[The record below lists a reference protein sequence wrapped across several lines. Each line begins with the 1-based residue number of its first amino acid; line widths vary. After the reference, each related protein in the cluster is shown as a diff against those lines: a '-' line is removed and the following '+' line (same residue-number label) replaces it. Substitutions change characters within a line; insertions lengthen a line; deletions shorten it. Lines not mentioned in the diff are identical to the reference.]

1 MSKRTVKIIK
11 EKRVYDGY
19 TKVDEAHI
27 EDTLENGSVQ
37 NYARQKVIRPNAVA
51 GLIYN
56 VDTECVVL
64 VKQYRY
70 PTHTKKRNGFI
81 YEAPAGK
88 IDPGEDPKTAFLREC
103 LEEVGYKLKEE
114 NVELCFSCYV
124 TPGYS
129 TEKIFFFLATVSNK
143 DKIKNA
149 GGGLQIEHEN
159 IDVCE
164 IHYLQFKSMMD
175 TLEDAK
181 TKMLAYEAHYKK
193 LFDRIK

>member
-1 MSKRTVKIIK
+1 MPRIIKIIE

-27 EDTLENGSVQ
+27 EDTLENGIIQ
-37 NYARQKVIRPNAVA
+37 NYVRQKVVCPDAVA

-88 IDPGEDPKTAFLREC
+88 IDPGEDPKATFLREC
-103 LEEVGYKLKEE
+103 FEEVGYKLKEE
-114 NVELCFSCYV
+114 NVELCSSCYV

-129 TEKIFFFLATVSNK
+129 TEKIFFFLATASNK
-143 DKIKNA
+143 DKVKNA
-149 GGGLQIEHEN
+149 GGGLQTENEN

-193 LFDRIK
+193 LFDKK

>member
-1 MSKRTVKIIK
+1 MPRTVKIIK
-11 EKRVYDGY
+11 EKMVYDGY

-27 EDTLENGSVQ
+27 EDTLENGIIQ
-37 NYARQKVIRPNAVA
+37 NYVRQKVVCPDAVA

-88 IDPGEDPKTAFLREC
+88 IDPGEDPKATFLREC
-103 LEEVGYKLKEE
+103 FEEVGYKLKEE
-114 NVELCFSCYV
+114 NVELCSSCYV

-129 TEKIFFFLATVSNK
+129 TEKIFSSLPQQAI
-143 DKIKNA
+143 KIK
-149 GGGLQIEHEN
+149 L
-159 IDVCE
+159 
-164 IHYLQFKSMMD
+164 
-175 TLEDAK
+175 
-181 TKMLAYEAHYKK
+181 KMLEVVYKQK
-193 LFDRIK
+193 MKTLMFVKFIIFNLKA